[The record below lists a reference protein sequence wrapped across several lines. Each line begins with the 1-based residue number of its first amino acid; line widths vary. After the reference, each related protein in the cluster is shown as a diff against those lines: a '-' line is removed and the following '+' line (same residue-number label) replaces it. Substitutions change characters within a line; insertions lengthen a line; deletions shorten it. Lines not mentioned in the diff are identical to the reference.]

1 LPIEEYNQ
9 LREHELDAAIKE
21 SLEDIKNGRIS
32 DYYSVS
38 INITYRITIDFLIKE
53 KEIIPINVGK
63 HEGQNYKV
71 QTTVN

>member
-1 LPIEEYNQ
+1 MPIEEYNQ